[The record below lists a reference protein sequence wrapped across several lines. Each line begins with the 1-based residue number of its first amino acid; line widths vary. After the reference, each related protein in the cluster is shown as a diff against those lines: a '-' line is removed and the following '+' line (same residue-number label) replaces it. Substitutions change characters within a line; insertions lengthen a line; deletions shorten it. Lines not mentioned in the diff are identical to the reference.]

1 MNACFPRYLES
12 VQQNKEM
19 SQHKKSTKTPQT
31 VDTIESL
38 SKQISKASQ
47 LIISDEFDIGYSAL
61 LQTKIGKMAKGQTT
75 FALKRSQEKIS
86 NLFAK
91 MQITTIK
98 TFKHPFYNKGFPLSS
113 SFLRL
118 PNLQNTLKQIK
129 LSVQIRYFD
138 CGQDRASFLGNDR
151 SFTRTNGTIP
161 SFPKKNERIERVLK
175 NIGMICKGTEWTGI
189 CLIRRFKIRSPFLL
203 SRARF
208 KSHAF
213 KIRNVF

>member
-47 LIISDEFDIGYSAL
+47 LIIFDEFDIGYISAL
-61 LQTKIGKMAKGQTT
+61 LQTQLYSKIGRMAKVQTT
-75 FALKRSQEKIS
+75 FASKRSQEKIS

-161 SFPKKNERIERVLK
+161 SFPKKNERIECVLK
-175 NIGMICKGTEWTGI
+175 NIGTI
-189 CLIRRFKIRSPFLL
+189 
-203 SRARF
+203 
-208 KSHAF
+208 
-213 KIRNVF
+213 

>member
-1 MNACFPRYLES
+1 MTACSPRSLES

-47 LIISDEFDIGYSAL
+47 WIIADEFDIGYSAL
-61 LQTKIGKMAKGQTT
+61 LQTKLQSKIGKMGKVQTT

-175 NIGMICKGTEWTGI
+175 NIGMICKGTE
-189 CLIRRFKIRSPFLL
+189 F
-203 SRARF
+203 A
-208 KSHAF
+208 
-213 KIRNVF
+213 